1 MCEKMIKNEKDGVV
15 YLTFPLFEKAG
26 IKHGFST
33 KLGGVSVGDC
43 ATMNLSF
50 TRGDDEKAVLENHR
64 RFAKAVGYPVKN
76 VVLSNQV
83 HETKIL
89 RVDEKDC
96 GKGVVR
102 ESDIIGIDGL
112 ITNDK
117 KVVLMTFF
125 ADCVPLFFYDPVK
138 KAIGASH
145 SGWRG
150 TVGQIGRKTIEM
162 MVQQYGSDP
171 KDMACVIGPSI
182 CQQCYEVSE
191 EVVSA
196 LSCVYAEDQ
205 MRQIAEPGR
214 EPGKYQLDLWAAC
227 YETLKEAGVP
237 PKSIQ
242 VSGVCTCCHKDLLF
256 SHRAT
261 AGKRGNL
268 NGFIW
273 KKCS

>member
-1 MCEKMIKNEKDGVV
+1 MRKMIKNEKDGVV

-64 RFAKAVGYPVKN
+64 RFAKAVGYPVEN

-102 ESDIIGIDGL
+102 KSDIIGIDGL

-117 KVVLMTFF
+117 KSSFDDFF
-125 ADCVPLFFYDPVK
+125 CGLCA
-138 KAIGASH
+138 
-145 SGWRG
+145 
-150 TVGQIGRKTIEM
+150 
-162 MVQQYGSDP
+162 
-171 KDMACVIGPSI
+171 VIF
-182 CQQCYEVSE
+182 
-191 EVVSA
+191 
-196 LSCVYAEDQ
+196 L
-205 MRQIAEPGR
+205 
-214 EPGKYQLDLWAAC
+214 
-227 YETLKEAGVP
+227 
-237 PKSIQ
+237 
-242 VSGVCTCCHKDLLF
+242 
-256 SHRAT
+256 
-261 AGKRGNL
+261 
-268 NGFIW
+268 
-273 KKCS
+273 

>member
-1 MCEKMIKNEKDGVV
+1 MCEKMIKNEKKGVV

-64 RFAKAVGYPVKN
+64 RFAKAVGYPVEN

-145 SGWRG
+145 SGW
-150 TVGQIGRKTIEM
+150 
-162 MVQQYGSDP
+162 
-171 KDMACVIGPSI
+171 
-182 CQQCYEVSE
+182 EV
-191 EVVSA
+191 
-196 LSCVYAEDQ
+196 
-205 MRQIAEPGR
+205 
-214 EPGKYQLDLWAAC
+214 
-227 YETLKEAGVP
+227 
-237 PKSIQ
+237 
-242 VSGVCTCCHKDLLF
+242 
-256 SHRAT
+256 
-261 AGKRGNL
+261 
-268 NGFIW
+268 
-273 KKCS
+273 

>member
-1 MCEKMIKNEKDGVV
+1 MCEKMIKNEKNGVV

-150 TVGQIGRKTIEM
+150 SVKRI
-162 MVQQYGSDP
+162 
-171 KDMACVIGPSI
+171 A
-182 CQQCYEVSE
+182 
-191 EVVSA
+191 A
-196 LSCVYAEDQ
+196 LSLACPSSPCTAYPTSWKIVAIFKDSTSKLSSFNSLV
-205 MRQIAEPGR
+205 MR
-214 EPGKYQLDLWAAC
+214 
-227 YETLKEAGVP
+227 
-237 PKSIQ
+237 SI
-242 VSGVCTCCHKDLLF
+242 H
-256 SHRAT
+256 
-261 AGKRGNL
+261 
-268 NGFIW
+268 
-273 KKCS
+273 